1 MHGRALRNKGH
12 IAGIDGLRAIA
23 IIFVIF
29 CHANFEFGGLAPPN
43 RIDRI
48 FANIFSEGWSGV
60 ELFFVISGF
69 LITRILFRTKG
80 SATYYKS
87 FYARRALR
95 IFPLYYV
102 YILFFLFLLPQIAN
116 RCLPEI
122 NNIWTFWGE
131 PRWPLRAS
139 VLFYYYN
146 FVVAALHSHLP
157 LVNHFW
163 SLSVEEHFYLLW
175 PLIVASFGRRSLMR
189 ICLAGCGLSF
199 ILRCWLAHL
208 SSGKVDVFVLTPCRL
223 DGIFLG
229 AWLALALADPGDERL
244 VQWWAGRAFAISLVA
259 VTATLIWLPLLE
271 YKVFTF
277 SVLFA
282 SGLALMFKRDW
293 LSRWLDRPLLR
304 ALGRYSY
311 GIYMYHMVMLYCIT
325 ALLHTSKL
333 LAHIPGWLTKSILSL
348 LIIAITGLIA
358 FLSYRFFE
366 SFFLGLKS
374 KWPEG
379 EACLRISTKIAPSE
393 GAMCLTARLPTGL
406 STENPL
412 V

>member
-1 MHGRALRNKGH
+1 MFSCSH
-12 IAGIDGLRAIA
+12 
-23 IIFVIF
+23 
-29 CHANFEFGGLAPPN
+29 HAVWTAFFSGPGWHWRWPTQAMNASSNGGLA
-43 RIDRI
+43 
-48 FANIFSEGWSGV
+48 G
-60 ELFFVISGF
+60 
-69 LITRILFRTKG
+69 
-80 SATYYKS
+80 
-87 FYARRALR
+87 
-95 IFPLYYV
+95 
-102 YILFFLFLLPQIAN
+102 LLPSHW
-116 RCLPEI
+116 L
-122 NNIWTFWGE
+122 
-131 PRWPLRAS
+131 
-139 VLFYYYN
+139 LF
-146 FVVAALHSHLP
+146 
-157 LVNHFW
+157 
-163 SLSVEEHFYLLW
+163 
-175 PLIVASFGRRSLMR
+175 
-189 ICLAGCGLSF
+189 
-199 ILRCWLAHL
+199 
-208 SSGKVDVFVLTPCRL
+208 
-223 DGIFLG
+223 
-229 AWLALALADPGDERL
+229 
-244 VQWWAGRAFAISLVA
+244 
-259 VTATLIWLPLLE
+259 WLPLLE